1 MFYKK
6 AYYNRLFDKENNG
19 RVRVTIAIINGLE
32 SMECGINIT
41 VESLTIEQLFTVLPE
56 VVILHIYPT
65 IFILS
70 VWTGFTCLF
79 QLTFLLSTHTSA
91 PFFIRNGYG

>member
-1 MFYKK
+1 
-6 AYYNRLFDKENNG
+6 
-19 RVRVTIAIINGLE
+19 
-32 SMECGINIT
+32 MECGINIT

-70 VWTGFTCLF
+70 VWIGFTYLF
-79 QLTFLLSTHTSA
+79 QLIFLLRT
-91 PFFIRNGYG
+91 Y